1 MASTEI
7 SDNVL
12 YSENKD
18 FINDYLEVLI
28 NRLTHSNMALEKD
41 LGNPDDSKNAIKLKD
56 NMNAFKYLLSSVND
70 TELLSEDLIIK
81 VASMVNDSSPFI
93 SNGYRKIG
101 NKLAETDILISKPD
115 TIKNDMSNLI
125 EDYNNLDNSDIF
137 EKEAR
142 FHINFIK
149 IHPFEDGNGRTSRLI
164 LNYNLLK
171 QGIAPVII
179 TDDLLEYYHTYIAD
193 NDVDSMKKLFI
204 IQSTKENN
212 LLNEM
217 FGKYNT
223 NYQQDDNNIKK

>member
-7 SDNVL
+7 SDNIL

-41 LGNPDDSKNAIKLKD
+41 LGNPDDSKKAIKLKD